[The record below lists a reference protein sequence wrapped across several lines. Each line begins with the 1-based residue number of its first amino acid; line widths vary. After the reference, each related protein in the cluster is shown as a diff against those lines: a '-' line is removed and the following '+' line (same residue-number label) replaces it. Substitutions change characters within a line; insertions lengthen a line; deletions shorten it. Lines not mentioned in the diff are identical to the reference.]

1 MSDRAT
7 AGTRHSGLRAMNGF
21 LSLVVLPLISTVQNA
36 FNLAA
41 IPVLASYIWT
51 IIAIFMSAQV

>member
-1 MSDRAT
+1 
-7 AGTRHSGLRAMNGF
+7 MNGF
-21 LSLVVLPLISTVQNA
+21 LPLVVLPLISTVQNA